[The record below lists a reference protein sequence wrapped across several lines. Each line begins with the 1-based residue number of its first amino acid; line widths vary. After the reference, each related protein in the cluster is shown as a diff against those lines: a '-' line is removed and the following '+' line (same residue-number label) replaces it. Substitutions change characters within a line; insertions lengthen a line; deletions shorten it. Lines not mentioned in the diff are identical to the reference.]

1 MPAPSFPELVRK
13 RDGRLVPFEA
23 DKISQSLYAATEDL
37 GQPSAFLARELT
49 DGVLHFLAAEIE
61 AEAPH
66 TSQIAELVTKVIRE
80 LGQPALAQAYA
91 EGQKRR
97 HQEAPAD
104 VSNVKAARPEC
115 TLSFSIHDS
124 PQTVACRCLTEYSL
138 QAVFGRDLAAA
149 HEEGLLSLTA
159 LEYPDELA
167 RFLMQPGDG
176 SNGWLRFLTVPART
190 VIFDSPEYSLTEE
203 TAKTWLS
210 GLAEFCEATGRTAVL
225 NLNVS
230 PPPAW
235 VLSPPRGPLFA
246 TAAVE
251 MDAGL
256 SARVAAILWEEAASL
271 GRDSIRVLWHGGDS
285 DAVPASKHR
294 AVAGRGPGF
303 VLDRP
308 KKPVILAPGVDRQ
321 HAAALMDVGLG
332 LPRFLGMAGINND
345 VQIFLAKLPSLAR
358 MAVRVGA
365 QKRNYLRS
373 RSQERPGLT
382 RGFLLE
388 RAALVV
394 KPLGLDEVIACLVGA
409 TTGKL
414 TLDLRRQVIEVL
426 QRSLQAESQATNLEI
441 VLEEI

>member
-1 MPAPSFPELVRK
+1 MPTPRCPELVRK

-49 DGVLHFLAAEIE
+49 DGVLHFLPAEVE
-61 AEAPH
+61 AEPPN

-91 EGQKRR
+91 QGQKRR
-97 HQEAPAD
+97 HQKMSTDLCKE
-104 VSNVKAARPEC
+104 KAAPFELK
-115 TLSFSIHDS
+115 LSFSNNDP
-124 PQTVACRCLTEYSL
+124 PQTITRRCLTEYSL

-149 HEEGLLSLTA
+149 HEEGLLSLTG

-167 RFLMQPGDG
+167 RFLMEPGDG
-176 SNGWLRFLTVPART
+176 LNGWLRFLNVPART
-190 VIFDSPEYSLTEE
+190 VIFDCPEYSLSEVN
-203 TAKTWLS
+203 APTWLS
-210 GLAEFCEATGRTAVL
+210 GLAEFCEATGRAAVL

-230 PPPAW
+230 PPPPW
-235 VLSPPRGPLFA
+235 VLSPPRGPLFE

-251 MDAGL
+251 TDAVL
-256 SARVAAILWEEAASL
+256 SARVASILWEEASRL
-271 GRDSIRVLWHGGDS
+271 GRDSIRVIWHGGDS
-285 DAVPASKHR
+285 DSAPASKRR
-294 AVAGRGPGF
+294 AGEGGGLSF

-308 KKPVILAPGVDRQ
+308 KKLVILAPGVDRQ

-332 LPRFLGMAGINND
+332 LPRFLGMAGIDND
-345 VQIFLAKLPSLAR
+345 AQVFLAKLPSLAR
-358 MAVRVGA
+358 MAVRVGV

-394 KPLGLDEVIACLVGA
+394 KPLGLDEVIARLVGA

-414 TLDLRRQVIEVL
+414 ALDLRRQVIEVL

-441 VLEEI
+441 VVEDS